1 MSNTINESTLEA
13 RIDGILKQ
21 IFPTFKEVNVQH
33 QKSFSIHFGH
43 HNVSVDYTD
52 PSKYSSRAIFDI
64 LLTIDNKNVILLEL
78 KKEGLALTTNDQ
90 EQGISYARL
99 VHPMPP
105 LALISNGNEIQFFN
119 TYTKE
124 HLDCKEIDVSLIEKI
139 TENSFKLAVNDYKE
153 AVNTLLNNDNSIF
166 SKIINQITESKFETL
181 IGQIDDFNKPI
192 CPEFQIERELLR
204 DVEKLFVDSDS
215 LVGIVGHSFSGK
227 TSLLY
232 QFFKKIK
239 SENNFLLYL
248 DCYDHN
254 YSILQ
259 QLANHFSRN
268 TKVLITKD
276 KIREWLIN
284 SLSNNSEAKF
294 YLLLDNFNNEVPE
307 EIKNEII
314 ELIDVFSG
322 INQYTLYTIDEF
334 NFKKIA
340 FVDNRRYKT
349 IIGNQSKILRIEE
362 FTDTEYYA
370 SANHMYENFKI
381 AIEHGGYYTQEYR
394 QPRILRHLVSIFY
407 KDIPEEQYAK
417 ILAVPDFNYLKS
429 FASNN
434 HYTTKVHTLYKKIVA
449 CFIAESKFRKD
460 DSDLNIIAS
469 GTGAIKIDTFKKFF
483 PDDLDALIK
492 SSSIVIRELRNGLV
506 VILPKISELIA
517 FHSIS
522 EITNI
527 ISKETADYKEIC
539 DKLID
544 LTSPVPYCDI
554 VATGVLLNFGNV
566 KHIALFSEL
575 IQELLKIPPHYEEIG
590 KGTKTLMYMEGVGHI
605 QMNFEDDMDEG
616 GFITDFMP
624 FAILSQVAGYPL
636 GLVDNEEYPTYAF
649 HLYLLE
655 TVASNEN
662 FIRRADVSS
671 IQNMKSHE
679 SYDWERVGHI
689 VSGHEG
695 IIEPIVQSIQKC
707 FFSIPKE
714 IERLYEKGF
723 RENNFP
729 LIWRIYLAL
738 RPLTDYSDKDITNQA
753 NSFISKFDAYFNTFM
768 SDFFTRNIEDEEEK
782 KRIKDILKKFKK

>member
-1 MSNTINESTLEA
+1 MSEKLNESTLEA

-21 IFPTFKEVNVQH
+21 IFPTFHNVNVQH

-43 HNVSVDYTD
+43 HDVLVDLKD
-52 PSKYSSRAIFDI
+52 PSKYASRAILDI
-64 LLTIDNKNVILLEL
+64 LLTINDKNVILLEL
-78 KKEGLALTTNDQ
+78 KREGLALTSNDK
-90 EQGISYARL
+90 EQGLSYARL
-99 VHPMPP
+99 INPMPP
-105 LALISNGNEIQFFN
+105 ITLISNGTENQFYN

-124 HLDCKEIDVSLIEKI
+124 SLDCNEVDVSLIEKI
-139 TENSFKLAVNDYKE
+139 TESSFKLALNDFKE

-166 SKIINQITESKFETL
+166 SKIINQISEDKFELQT
-181 IGQIDDFNKPI
+181 GKIDDFNKPI
-192 CPEFQIERELLR
+192 CSDFQIERELLE
-204 DVEKLFVDSDS
+204 DIEKLFTDSNS

-232 QFFKKIK
+232 QYFKKLN
-239 SENNFLLYL
+239 SENNFLLYI

-268 TKVLITKD
+268 TKVSITKD

-284 SLSNNSEAKF
+284 SLSNNTEARF
-294 YLLLDNFNNEVPE
+294 YLLLDNFNNEIPD

-314 ELIDVFSG
+314 ELIDIFSG
-322 INQYTLYTIDEF
+322 INQHTLYTIDEF

-340 FVDNRRYKT
+340 FVENRRYKT
-349 IIGNQSKILRIEE
+349 IIGNQSKILQLDE
-362 FTDTEYYA
+362 FTDKEYYA
-370 SANHMYENFKI
+370 SVNHMYENFRV
-381 AIEHGGYYTQEYR
+381 AIEHGGHFTQEYR
-394 QPRILRHLVSIFY
+394 QPRVLRHLVSIFH
-407 KDIPEEQYAK
+407 KDIPEEKYAK

-434 HYTTKVHTLYKKIVA
+434 HYTSKVHTLYKKIVA
-449 CFIAESKFRKD
+449 CFIAESKLRID
-460 DSDLNIIAS
+460 DIDLNIVAS
-469 GTGAIKIDTFKKFF
+469 GTGAIKIETFKRFF
-483 PDDLDALIK
+483 TDDLDALIK

-506 VILPKISELIA
+506 VILPKIPELIA

-522 EITNI
+522 AITNI
-527 ISKETADYKEIC
+527 IAKETSGYKEIC
-539 DKLID
+539 DKLIE
-544 LTSPVPYCDI
+544 LVTPIPYCDI
-554 VATGVLLNFGNV
+554 VATGVLMNFGNE

-575 IQELLKIPPHYEEIG
+575 VQELLKIPPHYEEIG

-605 QMNFEDDMDEG
+605 QMNFEDDMEDG
-616 GFITDFMP
+616 GFIADFMP

-636 GLVDNEEYPTYAF
+636 GLVNNEEYSTYAF
-649 HLYLLE
+649 HLHLLE

-671 IQNMKSHE
+671 IQNMKSYE
-679 SYDWERVGHI
+679 SYDWEGIGHI

-723 RENNFP
+723 KENNFP

-738 RPLTDYSDKDITNQA
+738 RPLTDYSDEDITNQV
-753 NSFISKFDAYFNTFM
+753 NSFLSKFDTYFNSFM

-782 KRIKDILKKFKK
+782 ERIKNRLKKLKK